1 MLVLHGF
8 WAAHEGLCLWAEDSE
23 LPVASTS
30 HALRSARP
38 HPFAAPSS
46 ALATLHAGKPAEAV
60 LLLPSARTA
69 PLDSPEL
76 IRAAPRPA
84 PRAGPAL
91 LPWTVPVVLLNGTS
105 ALAAIPERIPGI
117 RYGAS
122 MDYLAALAGFA
133 TELVARGRVLPTL
146 DHDGA
151 SAVARWRAV
160 IQGPD
165 VATMHALVAAMPP
178 VCRALAGRAPPE
190 EAAGHA
196 PETGDAHEV
205 MTAALAAL
213 VDAAAREA
221 LPPGLRLAPPRRGR
235 LPARLPAA
243 DAWLAAL
250 TGLDGRLDADPAE
263 LSALAHALA
272 PWEDV
277 GTGQTGPA
285 RATFR
290 LTEVPAE
297 PDDGLFAALAE
308 DEPSAAGGRFGA
320 FSGSGEAVGGGPKAD
335 AGLAGPGAPGPGEPG
350 WRLEFLLQSVADPS

>member
-8 WAAHEGLCLWAEDSE
+8 WAARDGLCLWAEDSE
-23 LPVASTS
+23 LAVTSTS
-30 HALRSARP
+30 HALRPARP
-38 HPFAAPSS
+38 HPFAASS
-46 ALATLHAGKPAEAV
+46 NTVAALHAGKPAEAV
-60 LLLPSARTA
+60 LLLPSARSA

-76 IRAAPRPA
+76 IRAVPRPG

-91 LPWTVPVVLLNGTS
+91 LPWTVPVVLLNAAS
-105 ALAAIPERIPGI
+105 ALTVIPERAPGI

-151 SAVARWRAV
+151 SAVARWRPV

-165 VATMHALVAAMPP
+165 VATMHALAAAMPP
-178 VCRALAGRAPPE
+178 VCRALARQAGPADAVRG
-190 EAAGHA
+190 AAGYV
-196 PETGDAHEV
+196 PEAGDAHEV

-263 LSALAHALA
+263 LSALAQALA

-290 LTEVPAE
+290 LAEVPVE
-297 PDDGLFAALAE
+297 PDDGLFAAARAE
-308 DEPSAAGGRFGA
+308 DEPVPADGGSGRAAGGHAGA
-320 FSGSGEAVGGGPKAD
+320 G
-335 AGLAGPGAPGPGEPG
+335 AGLTGPRTPGHDAPGDPG
-350 WRLEFLLQSVADPS
+350 WRLEFLL